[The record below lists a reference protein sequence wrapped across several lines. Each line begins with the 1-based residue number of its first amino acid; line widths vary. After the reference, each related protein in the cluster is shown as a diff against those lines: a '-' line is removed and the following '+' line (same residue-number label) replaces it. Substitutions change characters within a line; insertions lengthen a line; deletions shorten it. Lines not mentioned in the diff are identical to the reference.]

1 MAAARELDADDVK
14 LATRQVTTVFEDHGT
29 AESFL
34 AASLLEKWN
43 TEPCHSFIRLF
54 ALVVRTILNRI
65 DEGLMAALFSPFT
78 SRAGGKLEYNNTIKE
93 PVGPAFVKTN

>member
-1 MAAARELDADDVK
+1 M
-14 LATRQVTTVFEDHGT
+14 
-29 AESFL
+29 
-34 AASLLEKWN
+34 
-43 TEPCHSFIRLF
+43 RLF